1 MAKMT
6 TAPDELAP
14 MEQTRNVD
22 LSAILARLDAAEAKN
37 KELESKLTPENKFLK
52 SKEKYK

>member
-1 MAKMT
+1 MT

-14 MEQTRNVD
+14 MEQTRNAD